1 MTNTVIRAVLQTQ
14 QNAVA
19 SALAEEKDGR
29 VTQLEYKLS
38 LLADQLQDAM
48 AKLAALNA
56 GADDKISA
64 LRSEESVMDD
74 RFPCSRTVEGAENNW
89 I

>member
-1 MTNTVIRAVLQTQ
+1 M
-14 QNAVA
+14 A

-29 VTQLEYKLS
+29 VTQLSASCLCWRTNCK
-38 LLADQLQDAM
+38 

-56 GADDKISA
+56 GAGDKVSA
-64 LRSEESVMDD
+64 LDSEESMMDD
-74 RFPCSRTVEGAENNW
+74 RVPCSCTVEGAENNW